1 MLATTAEEGQIG
13 ASATVPQPV
22 RIEVTGYEKRY
33 SQRPTFTATTDQL
46 YDAYG
51 ANDTVMT
58 IRLRIHDVAGE
69 HNFYRLKVRG
79 VGESVDDSGVIQKYF
94 LNDVFLSEDAIFID
108 NSLGKSYGGWP
119 ERFSYVFDD
128 RLFDGQ
134 AYDFEVESRQRLGRN
149 PRVVVELQSL
159 TSDLYY
165 YMKSVMQYRVA
176 DRDIYT
182 EPVQIVSNVGN
193 GYGIVGA
200 LSFDR
205 HILYY

>member
-51 ANDTVMT
+51 ANAPVVT
-58 IRLRIHDVAGE
+58 IRLRIHDVTGE
-69 HNFYRLKVRG
+69 RNFYRLKVRG